1 VTIGR
6 HWVIAAI
13 VGVIAGAA
21 TPGIVSVFDQSP
33 AVNFDRAVSASP
45 PLSNA
50 TSTPTATSS
59 AVAAVSPTGS
69 APTPSSS
76 AARKAAATPP
86 KSTTT
91 KKKAAKTSSGSASST
106 GRIKFGTTY
115 TGNGTFYA
123 ATGAG
128 NCSFDASS
136 DRMIGA
142 MNKLDYA
149 NSAACGDFLAVTGP
163 SGKTITIKIVDQ
175 CPECKPGDI
184 DLSAEAFAT
193 LAAPSTGRIRISWH
207 LLSPSLGGPVSYR
220 YKTGSSRY
228 WCGIQV
234 LNHRNPVRSLEV
246 KVGSSWKSLPR
257 ADYNYFLSND
267 GSGCGGS
274 IRITDIYGHRLTD
287 SSIAVKADVVQ
298 KGHAQFRAA

>member
-1 VTIGR
+1 MTIGR

-21 TPGIVSVFDQSP
+21 TPGIISVLDQSP
-33 AVNFDRAVSASP
+33 AVNFEAAVSASP
-45 PLSNA
+45 RLGNA
-50 TSTPTATSS
+50 TPTFTSS
-59 AVAAVSPTGS
+59 AATPAS
-69 APTPSSS
+69 PSSS
-76 AARKAAATPP
+76 TSAPVPKATAKKTTA
-86 KSTTT
+86 KKTTT
-91 KKKAAKTSSGSASST
+91 AKKAAKTSSGSASST
-106 GRIKFGTTY
+106 GRIRLGTTY

-163 SGKTITIKIVDQ
+163 GGKTITIKIVDQ

-184 DLSAEAFAT
+184 DLSAEAFAK
-193 LAAPSTGRIRISWH
+193 LAAPVTGRIRISWH
-207 LLSPSLGGPVSYR
+207 LLSPSLSAPVAYR

-234 LNHRNPVRSLEV
+234 LNHRNPVRSLEL
-246 KVGSSWKSLPR
+246 KVGSGWKSLPR
-257 ADYNYFLSND
+257 ADYNYFLSED

-274 IRITDIYGHRLTD
+274 IRITDVYGHQLTD
-287 SSIAVKADVVQ
+287 SSIAVRPDVVQ
-298 KGHAQFRAA
+298 KGHAQFGAA